1 MLHISQHHVA
11 IYSILIII
19 KINDNINIKIKGGDE
34 MRCQLCSVTEFV
46 LGMFFIGLIIVAM
59 CAVICIHY

>member
-1 MLHISQHHVA
+1 
-11 IYSILIII
+11 
-19 KINDNINIKIKGGDE
+19 